1 MDQNNIEIWSRDSFI
16 PVLKSFQTLPQPRN
30 VRDSIKFCSKIFD
43 KDTEKNQFIMMITV
57 YMELFDKTTCCEL
70 MLWQQYFY
78 LLDEAHS
85 LKR

>member
-1 MDQNNIEIWSRDSFI
+1 
-16 PVLKSFQTLPQPRN
+16 
-30 VRDSIKFCSKIFD
+30 
-43 KDTEKNQFIMMITV
+43 MMITV

-85 LKR
+85 LKRQLVLINEMAGESFVIAAT

>member
-1 MDQNNIEIWSRDSFI
+1 
-16 PVLKSFQTLPQPRN
+16 
-30 VRDSIKFCSKIFD
+30 
-43 KDTEKNQFIMMITV
+43 MMITV